1 MFDIHSYM
9 PIKLWCFHI
18 MQSIIIVVRFTL
30 DIFFNK
36 LLLSTNNKPITY
48 FKNIIL
54 VLYILVNYEYNIFL
68 FGSST

>member
-9 PIKLWCFHI
+9 PIKLQLLHI
-18 MQSIIIVVRFTL
+18 MQSVIIVVPHW
-30 DIFFNK
+30 IYFNK

-54 VLYILVNYEYNIFL
+54 VLHILINYKYNIFFL
-68 FGSST
+68 I